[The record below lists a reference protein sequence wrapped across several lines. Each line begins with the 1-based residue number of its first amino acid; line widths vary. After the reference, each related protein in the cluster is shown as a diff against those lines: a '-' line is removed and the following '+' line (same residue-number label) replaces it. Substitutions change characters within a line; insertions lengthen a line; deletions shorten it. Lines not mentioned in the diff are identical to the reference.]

1 MSDVLEDAARVI
13 HGPRRQAYGPVEES
27 FDALAQVLSVV
38 LRKKLK
44 EPLTSREVGLM
55 MISLK
60 LCREAN
66 AHERDNLV
74 DLAGYAALT
83 ERVSVKRKE
92 VSEVKAKKKAA
103 AKGKKASKPAMEAK
117 CSGKSKK
124 SCCK

>member
-44 EPLTSREVGLM
+44 EPLDEHDVGLM
-55 MISLK
+55 MLSHK
-60 LCREAN
+60 LVRESN
-66 AHERDNLV
+66 AHERDNLR

-83 ERVSVKRKE
+83 ERVSVKGGE
-92 VSEVKAKKKAA
+92 
-103 AKGKKASKPAMEAK
+103 
-117 CSGKSKK
+117 
-124 SCCK
+124 